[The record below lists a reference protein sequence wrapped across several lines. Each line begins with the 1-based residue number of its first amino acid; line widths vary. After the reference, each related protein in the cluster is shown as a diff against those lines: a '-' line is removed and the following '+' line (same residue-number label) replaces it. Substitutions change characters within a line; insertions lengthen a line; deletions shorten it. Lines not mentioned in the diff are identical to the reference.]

1 MQVTL
6 TNVSIKVSENYNI
19 FPTRGLSF
27 FVYLSKKANDK

>member
-6 TNVSIKVSENYNI
+6 TNVRIKVSENYNI

-27 FVYLSKKANDK
+27 FVYLEKIINNK